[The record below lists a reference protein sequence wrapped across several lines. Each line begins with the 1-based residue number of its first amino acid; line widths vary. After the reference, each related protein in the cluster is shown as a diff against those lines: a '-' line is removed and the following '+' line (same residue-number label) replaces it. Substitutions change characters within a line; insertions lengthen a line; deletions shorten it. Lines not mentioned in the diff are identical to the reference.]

1 MTAHVIDWS
10 SAAVQWTPEGHELT
24 VRLSP
29 AASERQASVI
39 ADRLST
45 QFATSHP
52 AATLTVISYEPEDG
66 KPAELTLTSP
76 YLLSVNPHEVRGIAD
91 AVADATANEVV
102 TAEANDAAVVE
113 HWLRAL
119 SEG

>member
-10 SAAVQWTPEGHELT
+10 SAAVQWTSEGYELS
-24 VRLSP
+24 VRLTPS
-29 AASERQASVI
+29 ASERQASTI
-39 ADRLST
+39 ADALST

-52 AATLTVISYEPEDG
+52 AAELTVISYEPEDG

-76 YLLSVNPHEVRGIAD
+76 HLLSVNPRKVRDIAN
-91 AVADATANEVV
+91 AVADATANNVVIAEVH
-102 TAEANDAAVVE
+102 DAAAIQ

-119 SEG
+119 SGA